1 MGLEDNAV
9 YGFSKGDADELVRLI
24 GDRGVTEIKTKASI
38 DFDKLLVVI
47 TPSGGIAAR
56 SGTTCGT
63 ATCTVQVVD
72 YDGAI
77 TATTRTVKV
86 CNLSTE
92 AIDGSSYIMC
102 HKVPGGAYMAHWED
116 CPSA

>member
-1 MGLEDNAV
+1 MTEDDAV
-9 YGFSKGDADELVRLI
+9 YGFNKGDSQELLRLLGGRYAPEVMQAKNI
-24 GDRGVTEIKTKASI
+24 PL
-38 DFDKLLVVI
+38 DKLLVVM

-63 ATCTVQVVD
+63 ADCTVQVVN

-86 CNLSTE
+86 CNLSTS
-92 AIDGSSYIMC
+92 AIGGSAYIMC
-102 HKVPGGAYMAHWED
+102 HKVPGGAYMSHWED

>member
-1 MGLEDNAV
+1 MALEDDAV
-9 YGFSKGDADELVRLI
+9 YGFNKGDSEELLRLI
-24 GDRGVTEIKTKASI
+24 GDRGVTEVKTKASL
-38 DFDKLLVVI
+38 DFDKLLVVM

-63 ATCTVQVVD
+63 ADCTVQVVT

-77 TATTRTVKV
+77 TATTRTIKV
-86 CNLSTE
+86 CNLSE
-92 AIDGSSYIMC
+92 DAVGGSAYIMC
-102 HKVPGGAYMAHWED
+102 HKVPGGAYVAHWED